1 MEHLYI
7 ITTNSSL
14 AVVILINAVIAVLT
28 LVKSPKNPINRAF
41 FIFVVLVDIW
51 VTIRLIDDITFQN
64 YPSKIFWAQ
73 MAIAAPILIPFF
85 FYRFVKIFLNTW
97 NSTKLWMKIL
107 AFVPALLLLPFVFS
121 KYNLDTYYFDGNIG
135 RFRPG
140 PLYIWFTIYF
150 MLLVGYALVLLFRQK
165 KQFNKIKQRQI
176 IYIFWG
182 AFLTAFTGILFSS
195 ILPLFGFDTLYYLG
209 SSSSILFSGLVFY
222 AIIKHRFFD
231 LGVLLKRIYVNFLS
245 AVPGLILFFVLFYIL
260 KSVVGI
266 NSQFEF
272 FSYVLLI
279 LVILLSFKYFH
290 YLILKWLGPIEAD
303 PNLTI
308 KALCNLITASGGLQ
322 EFADSLKAEIIKNTN
337 SIDVRLFI
345 AKEGGNKYQ
354 LVDQGDNRL
363 TLVDGKSEVLE
374 YLKHHDELLNLEEAK
389 YLGVDKKVIEEM
401 SGYVMD
407 LAMPM
412 FHDGNLIAVMI
423 VDKDGQLFTDSEYKF
438 LKNLKKEI
446 TFCLHNLLLYEQSL
460 ARIKERS

>member
-1 MEHLYI
+1 M
-7 ITTNSSL
+7 SL
-14 AVVILINAVIAVLT
+14 MILL
-28 LVKSPKNPINRAF
+28 
-41 FIFVVLVDIW
+41 
-51 VTIRLIDDITFQN
+51 
-64 YPSKIFWAQ
+64 
-73 MAIAAPILIPFF
+73 
-85 FYRFVKIFLNTW
+85 
-97 NSTKLWMKIL
+97 
-107 AFVPALLLLPFVFS
+107 
-121 KYNLDTYYFDGNIG
+121 
-135 RFRPG
+135 
-140 PLYIWFTIYF
+140 
-150 MLLVGYALVLLFRQK
+150 
-165 KQFNKIKQRQI
+165 
-176 IYIFWG
+176 
-182 AFLTAFTGILFSS
+182 GI
-195 ILPLFGFDTLYYLG
+195 
-209 SSSSILFSGLVFY
+209 
-222 AIIKHRFFD
+222 
-231 LGVLLKRIYVNFLS
+231 LLKRIYVNFLS